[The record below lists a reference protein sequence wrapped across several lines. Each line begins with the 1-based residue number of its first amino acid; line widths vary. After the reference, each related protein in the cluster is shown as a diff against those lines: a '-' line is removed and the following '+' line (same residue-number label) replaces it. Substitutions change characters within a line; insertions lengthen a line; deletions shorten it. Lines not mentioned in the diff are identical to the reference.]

1 MIRVGFL
8 VNPVAG
14 IGGAVALKGS
24 DGAEVQRAAAKRG
37 GEPRGESRARR
48 ALRIAAPAGRELRWL
63 TWGGPMGAD
72 LLRSEALACEVLGE
86 PGNPPGPA
94 DTRAAALRI
103 ADAGADLLVFAGGDG
118 TARDILEAI
127 DQRLPVL
134 GIPAGVKMHSGVFAT
149 TPEAAGEILV
159 RLVEGG
165 LVRSCHAD
173 VRDLDEAAL
182 REGAVRPRY
191 FGELLVPELGGFLQR
206 TKESGR
212 ENEALALGEI
222 VADLVER
229 IRLSDPSMTF
239 VLGPGS
245 TVAAI
250 KDELGMTTTLLGVDV
265 YQAGKQIAED
275 VDARWLEQVL
285 QAPFSLVVSFTRGQG
300 FLLGRG
306 NQQFSPGFLKRL
318 DRANLIVPATRSK
331 LLSLNGRPLLID
343 TDDPDLD
350 LAMAGLVEIT
360 SGYEDRLWYR
370 VESHAIV

>member
-1 MIRVGFL
+1 MIRVGLL

-24 DGAEVQRAAAKRG
+24 DGAEIQQEAAARG

-48 ALRIAAPAGRELRWL
+48 AVRAAGPVLGELRWL
-63 TWGGPMGAD
+63 TWDGAMGAD
-72 LLRSEALACEVLGE
+72 LLRSERLACEVLGA
-86 PGNPPGPA
+86 PGEPPGPA
-94 DTRAAALRI
+94 DTRAAAL
-103 ADAGADLLVFAGGDG
+103 ALAEAGADLLVFAGGDG
-118 TARDILEAI
+118 TARDILEAVG
-127 DQRLPVL
+127 QRLPVL

-149 TPEAAGEILV
+149 TPEAAGEVLV

-165 LVRSCHAD
+165 LVRSGRAD

-182 REGAVRPRY
+182 RDGVVRPRY
-191 FGELLVPELGGFLQR
+191 FGELLVPDLGGFLQR

-222 VADLVER
+222 VADVVER
-229 IRLSDPSMTF
+229 IRESGPSMLF

-250 KDELGMTTTLLGVDV
+250 KDELGMNATLLGVDV
-265 YQAGKQIAED
+265 YRDGAQIGED
-275 VDARWLEQVL
+275 VDARWLEQEL
-285 QAPFSLVVSFTRGQG
+285 DAPFSLVVSFTRGQG

-306 NQQFSPGFLKRL
+306 NQQFSPGFLSRL

-331 LLSLNGRPLLID
+331 LLSLDGRPLLID
-343 TDDPDLD
+343 TDDADLD
-350 LAMAGLVEIT
+350 RGLAGLLEIT

-370 VESHAIV
+370 MESHAFV

>member
-1 MIRVGFL
+1 MICVGLL

-24 DGAEVQRAAAKRG
+24 DGADVQKAAAARG
-37 GEPRGESRARR
+37 GEPRGEKRARR
-48 ALRIAAPAGRELRWL
+48 ALRAASSAVRALRWI
-63 TWGGPMGAD
+63 TWDGVMGAE
-72 LLRSEALACEVLGE
+72 LLRSEALSCEVLGA
-86 PGNPPGPA
+86 PGEPPGPA
-94 DTRAAALRI
+94 DTREAATRLVE
-103 ADAGADLLVFAGGDG
+103 AGADLLVFAGGDG
-118 TARDILEAI
+118 TARDILEAVG
-127 DQRLPVL
+127 DRLPVL

-182 REGAVRPRY
+182 RDGVVRPRY

-212 ENEALALGEI
+212 ENEAMALGEI
-222 VADLVER
+222 VADVVER
-229 IRLSDPSMTF
+229 VRAADPSMSF

-250 KDELGMTTTLLGVDV
+250 KDELGMNATLLGVDV
-265 YQAGKQIAED
+265 YQDGAQIGDD
-275 VDARWLEQVL
+275 VDASWLEREL
-285 QAPFSLVVSFTRGQG
+285 ALPFSLVVSFTRGQG

-306 NQQFSPGFLKRL
+306 NQQFSPAFLGRL
-318 DRANLIVPATRSK
+318 DRKDLIVPATRSK
-331 LLSLNGRPLLID
+331 LLSLEGRPLLID

-350 LAMAGLVEIT
+350 QALSGLVEIS

-370 VESHAIV
+370 MESHAVV